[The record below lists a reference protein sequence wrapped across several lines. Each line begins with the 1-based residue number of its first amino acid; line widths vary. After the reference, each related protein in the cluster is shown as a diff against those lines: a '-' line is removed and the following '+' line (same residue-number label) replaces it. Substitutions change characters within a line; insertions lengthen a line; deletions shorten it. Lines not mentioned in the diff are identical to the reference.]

1 MLTYTCMYTLNNTFS
16 VTDLRQKTTKV
27 LKEVKNT
34 GFAYVL
40 NRSKTEAALVDI
52 DYLTALQEA
61 YEDQMDIKEFD
72 ETIRLKRI
80 PWSVHLKRH
89 KKPSR

>member
-1 MLTYTCMYTLNNTFS
+1 MYTLNNTFS
-16 VTDLRQKTTKV
+16 VTDLRQKTTKI
-27 LKEVKNT
+27 LKEIKET

-61 YEDQMDIKEFD
+61 YEDQVDIKEFKK
-72 ETIRLKRI
+72 TVGLKRV
-80 PWSVHLKRH
+80 PFEVHM
-89 KKPSR
+89 KKYSKKHSK

>member
-1 MLTYTCMYTLNNTFS
+1 MYTLNNTFS

-27 LKEVKNT
+27 LKEVKDT
-34 GFAYVL
+34 GFAYLL

-61 YEDQMDIKEFD
+61 YEDQIDIKEYK
-72 ETIRLKRI
+72 ETIGLKRI
-80 PWSVHLKRH
+80 PFDQYLKKRS
-89 KKPSR
+89 KK